1 MSYSPK
7 NTNKKHFS
15 LTRESVLNLIR
26 HQLQV
31 RKQTVSQAIAER
43 ELYFRVSTVGA
54 CNLHCPFCHNE
65 GAPATGKLDL
75 DFGVKAMVEAFN
87 IGFRRVQ
94 FTGGEPLLHPEIA
107 AFVREGKRVFGDA
120 GITTN
125 GTYLE
130 EELESLVYAGITRI
144 HISLQTEALREVGSK
159 GQWRIPSWLASVS
172 KLVSDGHFLLRLNVP
187 IPADE
192 ILRAERFLENIS
204 SLGCDIK
211 IFSIIPQVPAW
222 SVPYPIKELESLAR
236 IENERRT
243 KKELNGR
250 IFVRGYKPPE
260 GIRCSTCEASY
271 RCKELSRSLR
281 LGADRILRPCLA
293 TREWDVSVTEENVKA
308 KMEESTLLALD
319 YVW

>member
-1 MSYSPK
+1 MAYSEK
-7 NTNKKHFS
+7 DTSKHSS
-15 LTRESVLNLIR
+15 LSRESILNLIK
-26 HQLQV
+26 HELQV
-31 RKQTVSQAIAER
+31 RRQTVSQAIAER
-43 ELYFRVSTVGA
+43 ELYFRVSTVGV
-54 CNLHCPFCHNE
+54 CNLRCLHCHNE

-94 FTGGEPLLHPEIA
+94 FTGGEPLLHPQIV
-107 AFVREGKRVFGDA
+107 AFVREGKRIFGDA

-130 EELESLVYAGITRI
+130 EKLESLVYADITRI
-144 HISLQTEALREVGSK
+144 HISLQTEALRDASSK

-172 KLVSDGHFLLRLNVP
+172 KLASDGHFLLRLNLP
-187 IPADE
+187 ISVDE
-192 ILRAERFLENIS
+192 ILGAERFLENIS

-211 IFSIIPQVPAW
+211 IFSIIPQDPAW
-222 SVPYPIKELESLAR
+222 SVSYPIKELESLAR
-236 IENERRT
+236 IGNERRT
-243 KKELNGR
+243 EKGLNGR
-250 IFVRGYKPPE
+250 ISVRGYKSPE
-260 GIRCSTCEASY
+260 GIRCTTCEALY

-293 TREWDVSVTEENVKA
+293 TREWDVLVTEENVKA

-319 YVW
+319 YLW